1 MIKEISL
8 PGEIIRINCAC
19 GVNGSIS
26 LGFSEAELFLRL
38 RESDALPKTVFEYI
52 TIDKNLEL
60 VTLQSSV
67 RFLPFSDYLI
77 PIESLNG
84 LISGSLEP
92 SASTGGVNEDGLH
105 QVAVV
110 VEKIGSSPTTLNF
123 AWEVNGTLEW
133 VDKNENRN

>member
-1 MIKEISL
+1 M

-84 LISGSLEP
+84 LISGRSDFRCPRCQEGW
-92 SASTGGVNEDGLH
+92 SVVGV
-105 QVAVV
+105 
-110 VEKIGSSPTTLNF
+110 INF
-123 AWEVNGTLEW
+123 
-133 VDKNENRN
+133 D